1 LSISDEASTST
12 ASEEDSGYFKPSLK
26 TSENVPGP
34 AAAIASARGSG
45 DESGEDVCDE
55 EQQEFCKPRGSGA
68 PNHVEDPTAAAAC
81 AVGSTIQLS
90 EADCDRLVE
99 AVIDRLKKT
108 RLAENQTPIDCL
120 QDHL

>member
-1 LSISDEASTST
+1 MSISDEGSTST
-12 ASEEDSGYFKPSLK
+12 ASEEEGCFKPSLK

-34 AAAIASARGSG
+34 AAASARGSA
-45 DESGEDVCDE
+45 DESGEDK

-68 PNHVEDPTAAAAC
+68 ANVEDPTVAAS

-99 AVIDRLKKT
+99 AVIERLKKT
-108 RLAENQTPIDCL
+108 RLAENQNPIDTSGCL